1 MSAYEF
7 SMDQFVCY
15 DREKLN
21 TFFSNR
27 NVHKQMLNKCVSDY
41 DGQTPNDNDT
51 CFTKVDSTQDGN
63 FDTIYDKN
71 DTKYEDY
78 SFENINQVY
87 PSSPTITYKQIK
99 DKIEEEERERERE
112 RDKYPEIFKNC
123 DYKDKYTTLSAQ
135 DKYYHDTKANYD
147 RTWRQAAN
155 LSLGICL
162 LFVGIYYQN

>member
-15 DREKLN
+15 DREKLD
-21 TFFSNR
+21 TFFSSR
-27 NVHKQMLNKCVSDY
+27 NMHKQMLKKCESDYRDNVSDT
-41 DGQTPNDNDT
+41 DV
-51 CFTKVDSTQDGN
+51 CFKKVDSASATGKN
-63 FDTIYDKN
+63 YNTIHDSTG
-71 DTKYEDY
+71 TKYDDY
-78 SFENINQVY
+78 SFENIDQVY
-87 PSSPTITYKQIK
+87 SSSDTITYQQIN
-99 DKIEEEERERERE
+99 DRIDEEESE

-123 DYKDKYTTLSAQ
+123 DYKDKYTTLAAQ

-162 LFVGIYYQN
+162 LFVGIYYQK